1 MFKIFFTG
9 KPLKTHMLHL
19 TSKQVFRH
27 AAAWCVGALISIG
40 RTRTG
45 IEKDGGG
52 KRILFFEME
61 GKGIKQEPI
70 TNSNYIF

>member
-1 MFKIFFTG
+1 
-9 KPLKTHMLHL
+9 MLHL
-19 TSKQVFRH
+19 TSKQVFSH
-27 AAAWCVGALISIG
+27 AAAWCVGVLISIG

-61 GKGIKQEPI
+61 GKGNKQEPI